1 MQIALLP
8 VTTNPLP
15 MLNMIMFPFKVKVLW
30 CTSSDGLLLYWNV
43 EFLHMKWCTTV
54 TNTAEELPCPQHSQ
68 VH

>member
-8 VTTNPLP
+8 VTTNPLH

-30 CTSSDGLLLYWNV
+30 CISRDVFCYTEMWSFYIY
-43 EFLHMKWCTTV
+43 EM
-54 TNTAEELPCPQHSQ
+54 